1 MKFPFKKVV
10 FDGGAVIELL
20 LSGDDSDIYQNIVDE
35 KITPLATSLAIIEAE
50 YILCRKI
57 GKESAFEKIDNLL
70 DSNFFD
76 VIPINDFQRDISIL
90 KCFNPIALPDCAT
103 IALAVKNQIPA
114 LFAKKESELLKQLD
128 KKPFDINIYFLEDFI
143 PQNDVD

>member
-20 LSGDDSDIYQNIVDE
+20 LSGDDSDLYQNIVDE
-35 KITPLATSLAIIEAE
+35 KIIPLTTGLAIIESE

-57 GKESAFEKIDNLL
+57 GRTPAFEKVDSLL
-70 DSNFFD
+70 DSNYFN
-76 VIPINDFQRDISIL
+76 VIPLDNFLRDISII

-103 IALAVKNQIPA
+103 IALAVINQVPA
-114 LFAKKESELLKQLD
+114 LFAKKESELVKQLD
-128 KKPFDINIYFLEDFI
+128 KKPFEIDIYFLEDLLS
-143 PQNDVD
+143 